1 MQEYDFLSVED
12 VLDIHID
19 QLQRYGGLSGIRDQ
33 CLLESAIA
41 MPQATF
47 DGNYVHSDLFEM
59 AAAYLFHLGRNHP
72 FLDGNKRTATVSAFV
87 FLRLND
93 YDLNTDNEILT
104 STVLDVIAGKIS
116 KAELAQFFR
125 NNSCLSE

>member
-72 FLDGNKRTATVSAFV
+72 FLDGNKRTATVSALV